1 MLKKLNIH
9 QRQFGILRLMLYF
22 LSFSYLFRTVLIY
35 AETVVYKNK
44 PKSEQVFETTI
55 ATALIILFEFLPIG
69 LIFYYHFTSSG
80 SIKKEAE
87 GERASLVE
95 TELMRD
101 QANASRTTGGSRV
114 AGDDRGSKSTSS

>member
-9 QRQFGILRLMLYF
+9 QKQFGILRLMLYL

-35 AETVVYKNK
+35 AETVVYKNQ

-55 ATALIILFEFLPIG
+55 ATALIVLFEFLHIG

-80 SIKKEAE
+80 SVKKEAK

-95 TELMRD
+95 TELMRE
-101 QANASRTTGGSRV
+101 QTNASRTTGGSKV
-114 AGDDRGSKSTSS
+114 VVDDRGSKSTSS